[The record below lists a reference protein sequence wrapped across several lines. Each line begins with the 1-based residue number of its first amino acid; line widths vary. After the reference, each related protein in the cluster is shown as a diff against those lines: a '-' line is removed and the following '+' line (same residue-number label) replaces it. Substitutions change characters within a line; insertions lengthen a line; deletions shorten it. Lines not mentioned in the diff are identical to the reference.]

1 MSAVTSGDSVDR
13 ADSGL
18 LTIDELASAGAT
30 SVRTARYYA
39 SLGLL
44 PPPERQGRVAY
55 YSERHL
61 AALQLVR
68 ALQEHGFSLAEI
80 QEYLKRVPDE
90 ATAEDLVIQR
100 VMMTPWANA
109 RTETVSRSEVDDRA
123 GRRLSPDDIAWLEQI
138 GAIRTVDDGFELQMT
153 FGIASELL
161 DLDIPRKA
169 TTDADAAIRSHMDS
183 LVDEL
188 TEIVRTQ
195 VLAPFRDEPRSESER
210 IRFET
215 ALGKLRQLTLEA
227 LVAAFQRASN
237 QAIVRSVGQ
246 DGAGSRD

>member
-1 MSAVTSGDSVDR
+1 MSAITSGGSV
-13 ADSGL
+13 DSGL
-18 LTIDELASAGAT
+18 LTIDELASAAAT

-55 YSERHL
+55 YNERHL

-80 QEYLKRVPDE
+80 QVYLERVPDV

-109 RTETVSRSEVDDRA
+109 RTETVSRAELDARV
-123 GRRLSPDDIAWLEQI
+123 GRRLSPADKAWLEQI
-138 GAIRTVDDGFELQMT
+138 GAIRTVDEGFELQMT

-169 TTDADAAIRSHMDS
+169 TTDADAAIRDHMDT

-195 VLAPFRDEPRSESER
+195 VLAPFRSEPRTEAER

-215 ALGKLRQLTLEA
+215 SLGKLRQLTLEA

-246 DGAGSRD
+246 DGADSRD